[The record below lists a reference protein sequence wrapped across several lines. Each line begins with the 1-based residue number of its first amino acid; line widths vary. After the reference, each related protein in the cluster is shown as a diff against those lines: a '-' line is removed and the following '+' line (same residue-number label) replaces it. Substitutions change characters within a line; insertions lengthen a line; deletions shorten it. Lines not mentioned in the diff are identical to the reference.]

1 MAAFF
6 LFARYLHIFKDKY
19 RNSRVLIVQYVV
31 ISSKREV
38 TSFQIVSLINNR
50 QVSYSL
56 RLR

>member
-6 LFARYLHIFKDKY
+6 LFANSLHIFKDKY